1 MSVRTS
7 DLKPTPE
14 AALVLAGLEGI
25 YSGYYAKTLTA
36 AGLIIYGL
44 SVNHLRQ
51 DPKKYISK
59 SSHLIKKKILH
70 CLTGLPCHLLP
81 LNFFPKKSSQKTEP
95 LKLCFLPHS
104 VFFEVLSVAEA
115 NALAVSALFS
125 EDGLH
130 RGNP

>member
-14 AALVLAGLEGI
+14 AALVLTGLEGI

-59 SSHLIKKKILH
+59 SSHLIKKKNPP
-70 CLTGLPCHLLP
+70 LPNRAPLSFVTLEFLP
-81 LNFFPKKSSQKTEP
+81 KEVISEDRALKIMFPSPQ
-95 LKLCFLPHS
+95 CFL
-104 VFFEVLSVAEA
+104 
-115 NALAVSALFS
+115 
-125 EDGLH
+125 
-130 RGNP
+130 